1 MFLDYVTLML
11 INMVGGLVI
20 LAWYVYTGMIDP
32 DQKRWAPAFAI
43 PGLLGLLCGIH
54 MTWTWPL
61 PGSYNVAYG
70 EMSILLSILF
80 LSAALA
86 LSKGWDL
93 RIIAIYG
100 FFAGL
105 AAVIVGIRFIDL
117 KMTNNP
123 IVSGVGFILTG
134 MCGICALPTLNHRQ
148 NRAIRFLG
156 FLVIMSAALIWAY
169 TGYSA
174 YWGHLSSFTA
184 YQPAPLTP

>member
-20 LAWYVYTGMIDP
+20 LAWYVYSGMSDP
-32 DQKRWAPAFAI
+32 DQKRWAPAFAM
-43 PGLLGLLCGIH
+43 PGLVGLIFGVH
-54 MTWTWPL
+54 MTLTWPL

-80 LSAALA
+80 VSTALA

-93 RIIAIYG
+93 HMIAIYA

-105 AAVIVGIRFIDL
+105 AAVVVGIRFIDL

-123 IVSGVGFILTG
+123 TVSGIGFILTG
-134 MCGICALPTLNHRQ
+134 MCGICALPTLNHRH
-148 NRAIRFLG
+148 NRTIRFIG
-156 FLVIMSAALIWAY
+156 FLVIMFAALIWAY

-174 YWGHLSSFTA
+174 YWGHLSSFSQ
-184 YQPAPLTP
+184 YQPMP